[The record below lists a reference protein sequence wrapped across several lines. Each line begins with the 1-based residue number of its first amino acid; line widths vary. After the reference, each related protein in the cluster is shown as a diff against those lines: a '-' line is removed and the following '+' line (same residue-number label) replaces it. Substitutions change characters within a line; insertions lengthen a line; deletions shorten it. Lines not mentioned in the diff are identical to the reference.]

1 MRVRDNLHKTSFFF
15 VQVLLLLV
23 GINRIVP
30 AAESNLTAYRLNGSL
45 KLDGILSESIYSNS
59 PFNHFIQVDPD
70 NGEPA
75 TERTEVW
82 IGYDD
87 AAIYAGW
94 RLWDSRADSITTR
107 MSRRDAYN
115 NSDEIQFAI
124 DSYNDNRSGFYF
136 IVNPSGAIQD
146 GTIANDGWFDDTWDG
161 IWEQVT
167 RIDDTGWTVEMR
179 IPFSQLRFNQQ
190 EEILMGLGLG
200 RVIKRKNE
208 HVLSFS
214 APRGEPGIVSR
225 FGELKGIQNIRP
237 PKRVEV
243 IPYLTSNYADLPSED
258 DNPFYNGH
266 DSKLDIGTDIKLGIG
281 NNLTI
286 AATINPDFGQVE
298 VDPSVINLSAYETY
312 YDEKRPFF
320 VEGSSIF
327 SFGSGGPTNR
337 SNFNYAQPQYFYSRR
352 IGRTPQGDVDSD
364 GWVDKSSVTRIL
376 GAAKI
381 SGKLPGD
388 LSVGGLT
395 ALTRREYAQ
404 VDEDSINREVEI
416 EPLTSYNLIRA
427 QKEIQEGKHGLGG
440 LVTYLDRQFD
450 DHDLRYTLTDN
461 ALGLGIDGWTFFND
475 ERNWALAGWGGFTR
489 VAGSKDRMLDIQESY
504 NHYFQKPGVDYVEVD
519 SSLTTLEGWAGRL
532 FLNKEKGRVRL
543 NTSLGITSPGFES
556 NDMGINFRTDH
567 INKHFLVGYNWYE
580 PGKIFRSANIW
591 TAVMSN
597 HNFGGDKINEM
608 FFLFGHFQFLNYYG
622 IHFIGGIGPR
632 TLDDTKLRGG
642 PLVSSPAG
650 SWVEIGAYT
659 DGRKDIS
666 FDMEVEVSQGENGYY
681 SLNFDPSAEIKVG
694 TRMNLRINPEYST
707 SRSVA
712 QYVMS
717 IADLAAD
724 YMYGTRY
731 IFATLDRQTFETSL
745 RFDYTFTPT
754 LTFQAYFQALFAV
767 GEYSDYKE
775 FSKPRSLDYIH
786 YDEEGLVIRENEQ
799 DDEYYVEKPKQPM
812 EHELD
817 IDFNSKSL
825 VGSVVLRWEF
835 KPGSILYVVW
845 TSNTFNDDHPGNFN
859 FFRDVNNLRKTA
871 SDNVLALKLTWWLG
885 R

>member
-1 MRVRDNLHKTSFFF
+1 MRVGDSLRKTSFFF

-23 GINRIVP
+23 GIGRIIP
-30 AAESNLTAYRLNGSL
+30 AAESNLTAYRLNGPL

-59 PFNHFIQVDPD
+59 PFNHFVQVDPD

-75 TERTEVW
+75 NERTEVW
-82 IGYDD
+82 ISYDD

-107 MSRRDAYN
+107 MSRRDADN

-161 IWEQVT
+161 IWEYAT
-167 RIDDTGWTVEMR
+167 KIDDTGWTVEMR

-190 EEILMGLGLG
+190 QEILMGLGLG

-208 HVLSFS
+208 HDLSFS

-237 PKRVEV
+237 PKRIEV
-243 IPYLTSNYADLPSED
+243 IPYVTSNYASLPSED

-266 DSKLDIGTDIKLGIG
+266 NSNFDIGTDLKLGIG

-352 IGRTPQGDVDSD
+352 IGRAPQGDVDSD
-364 GWVDKSSVTRIL
+364 GWVDRPSATRIL

-404 VDEDSINREVEI
+404 VDEDSINREVEV

-450 DHDLRYTLTDN
+450 DRDLRYTLTDN

-475 ERNWALAGWGGFTR
+475 KRNWALASWGGFTR
-489 VAGSKDRMLDIQESY
+489 VAGSADRLLDIQQAY
-504 NHYFQKPGVDYVEVD
+504 NHYYQKPDVDYVEVD
-519 SSLTTLEGWAGRL
+519 SNLTTMEGWAGRL
-532 FLNKEKGRVRL
+532 FLNKEKGRVSL
-543 NTSLGITSPGFES
+543 STSLGITSPGFES
-556 NDMGINFRTDH
+556 NDMGINFRTDQ
-567 INKHFLVGYNWYE
+567 INKHFLIGYNWYE

-591 TAVMSN
+591 TAVMNN
-597 HNFGGDKINEM
+597 HNFGGDIIDQM
-608 FFLFGHFQFLNYYG
+608 FFLSAHLQFLNYTG
-622 IHFIGGIGPR
+622 FWFISGAGPR

-642 PLVSSPAG
+642 PLVASPAG
-650 SWVEIGAYT
+650 YWG
-659 DGRKDIS
+659 K
-666 FDMEVEVSQGENGYY
+666 MGY
-681 SLNFDPSAEIKVG
+681 
-694 TRMNLRINPEYST
+694 
-707 SRSVA
+707 
-712 QYVMS
+712 
-717 IADLAAD
+717 
-724 YMYGTRY
+724 
-731 IFATLDRQTFETSL
+731 
-745 RFDYTFTPT
+745 
-754 LTFQAYFQALFAV
+754 
-767 GEYSDYKE
+767 
-775 FSKPRSLDYIH
+775 
-786 YDEEGLVIRENEQ
+786 
-799 DDEYYVEKPKQPM
+799 
-812 EHELD
+812 
-817 IDFNSKSL
+817 
-825 VGSVVLRWEF
+825 
-835 KPGSILYVVW
+835 
-845 TSNTFNDDHPGNFN
+845 
-859 FFRDVNNLRKTA
+859 
-871 SDNVLALKLTWWLG
+871 
-885 R
+885 